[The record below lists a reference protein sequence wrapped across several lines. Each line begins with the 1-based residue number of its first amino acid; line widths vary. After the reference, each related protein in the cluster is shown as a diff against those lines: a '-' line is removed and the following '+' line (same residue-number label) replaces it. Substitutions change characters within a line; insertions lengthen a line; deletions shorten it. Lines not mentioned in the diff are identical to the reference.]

1 MASAFD
7 SYQAFVRRFLQD
19 DSNEWETD
27 CEVVRLKVNAFANS
41 SFDTRKDGSGV
52 VLSSNIEGVAFSY
65 RIDGQFDQ
73 DGLIRHATR
82 FLAAIEA
89 INPKDVY
96 EGWDALTTQQKDT
109 LNLRAIK
116 RLRLILRR
124 RKKTAPSYLG
134 IPL

>member
-7 SYQAFVRRFLQD
+7 SYQAFVRRFLQN

-27 CEVVRLKVNAFANS
+27 CETVRVKVNAFANS
-41 SFDTRKDGSGV
+41 SFDTRKDGNGV

-65 RIDGQFDQ
+65 RVDGQFDQ

-82 FLAAIEA
+82 FLAVVES

-96 EGWDALTTQQKDT
+96 EGWDALSAEDQAT

-116 RLRLILRR
+116 RLKLILRR
-124 RKKTAPSYLG
+124 RKKSVPSYLS